1 MGLESSNIAE
11 KQPFPSF
18 PSLRLLH
25 QLLHVPPSPAYTP
38 QLLRHK
44 CRNSPLL
51 HSAHPVSCWLPGS
64 LVSCA
69 FSLPMPSKPLFLFP
83 LCRPRLSIPPTPC
96 PHTALDCSCLPARP
110 LLACLLQCPLS
121 LRPPGPQTFF
131 PSPPPTWGK
140 PVLQQLLLKQLRHVF
155 QILQVM
161 DCDAIRGAQGHRCER
176 CLQAGQPVDG
186 RGHSLKGERQRLR
199 GDWKRDGGSPPLG

>member
-1 MGLESSNIAE
+1 MLLPLSYYEESLRVQGPGRKPLYPRGGHTVSGPAVSPTRSLTLLSRPSGSIKNFLIFPTTGPESSNTAE

-18 PSLRLLH
+18 PSLRLFH
-25 QLLHVPPSPAYTP
+25 QLLHVPPPSYTP

-44 CRNSPLL
+44 CRSHPLL

-83 LCRPRLSIPPTPC
+83 LCPPRLSNPPTPC
-96 PHTALDCSCLPARP
+96 PHTALDCSYLPARP

-140 PVLQQLLLKQLRHVF
+140 PVLQQLLLKQL
-155 QILQVM
+155 
-161 DCDAIRGAQGHRCER
+161 
-176 CLQAGQPVDG
+176 
-186 RGHSLKGERQRLR
+186 
-199 GDWKRDGGSPPLG
+199 